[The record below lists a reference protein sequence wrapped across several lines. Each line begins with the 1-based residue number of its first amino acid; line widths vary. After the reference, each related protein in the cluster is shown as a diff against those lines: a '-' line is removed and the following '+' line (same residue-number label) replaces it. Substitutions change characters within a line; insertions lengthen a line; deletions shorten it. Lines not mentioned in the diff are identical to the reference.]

1 MAVSKK
7 LVFMVKHGW
16 KALGVAIL
24 LYTFVAGLLIPLTTG
39 ILEVEPRAVHSGR
52 NISFKVLG
60 YNTHYR
66 NSDIRAWLK
75 MDEDHVLA
83 AAPILIQNDR
93 ELKLIFGIPPF
104 LPTTDKTRDFTLIID
119 SPVDGVHLLP
129 NAVFVTQDSINLT
142 MASLQWPPER
152 ITDLH
157 EKAGFT
163 FPFRNILAETIRNT
177 YFHVP
182 MWFAMI
188 LLFLGAVIYSGR
200 FLGKKE
206 MQDDQRAFSMIRV
219 GVLFGILGLL
229 TGAVWAKNTWGAYW
243 SGDIK
248 QNMTAI
254 CLLIYLA
261 YFVLR
266 QAYEDP
272 DQRARI
278 AAVYALFAFAA
289 MIPLLFVIPRLT
301 DSLHPGNG
309 GNPALGGEDLDHTMR
324 LVFYPAI
331 IGWFLLGLWMAQLSF
346 RMERLKE
353 HLLEK
358 E

>member
-1 MAVSKK
+1 MIKK
-7 LVFMVKHGW
+7 HFW
-16 KALGVAIL
+16 KALAVLIL
-24 LYTFVAGLLIPLTTG
+24 LYTFIAGLLVPLKPG
-39 ILEVEPRAVHSGR
+39 IVEMDPRTVQSGR
-52 NISFKVLG
+52 NISFKVKG
-60 YNTHYR
+60 YNTHYM

-83 AAPILIQNDR
+83 ASPILIQNDR
-93 ELKLIFGIPPF
+93 DLKLIFGIPPF
-104 LPTTDKTRDFTLIID
+104 LPTTDKTQNFTLIID

-129 NAVFVTQDSINLT
+129 NAVFVSQDSVNLAL
-142 MASLQWPPER
+142 ASLQWPPER

-157 EKAGFT
+157 EKAGIT
-163 FPFRNILAETIRNT
+163 FPFRNILAETIRNI

-200 FLGKKE
+200 FLWKKN
-206 MQDDQRAFSMIRV
+206 MQDDQRAASMIRT

-272 DQRARI
+272 DHRARVS
-278 AAVYALFAFAA
+278 AVYALFAFFA

-309 GNPALGGEDLDHTMR
+309 GNPALGGEDLDNTMR
-324 LVFYPAI
+324 LVFYPAVF
-331 IGWFLLGLWMAQLSF
+331 GWFLMGLWIAQLNF
-346 RMERLKE
+346 RIERLRE
-353 HLLEK
+353 RRLE
-358 E
+358 EE